1 MTSGS
6 ILISLRADEKTISAW
21 RLALTVPKRFFTL
34 AVCVPLVCSAL
45 LAQERAASTAPHPP
59 PHLTGRFIG
68 TDGVRQIILEHK
80 SKSGRATFIGTVQ
93 STCMIPAN
101 SSSSVIAPFAVSG
114 IPKGSQI
121 TVFYVRHLLKINGTQ
136 RVENIILAFRLDRA
150 NGDSPIPA
158 GKMISCAGGTQNQTR
173 K

>member
-1 MTSGS
+1 LTV
-6 ILISLRADEKTISAW
+6 LKRF
-21 RLALTVPKRFFTL
+21 LAL
-34 AVCVPLVCSAL
+34 AVYLPFAFSAV
-45 LAQERAASTAPHPP
+45 LAQERTAPTAPHPP
-59 PHLTGRFIG
+59 PQLTGRFIG

-80 SKSGRATFIGTVQ
+80 GKTGRATFIGTVQ

-101 SSSSVIAPFAVSG
+101 STSSGTTPLAVSG